1 MFCCG
6 DPWSVPTVSKVLLS
20 CFLISSLSLFQ
31 AVHTLI
37 ALQKRYLNSLGKL
50 TPAEED
56 SVWQVIIGQRAKV
69 SLHCSLRLEV
79 FKEKHLVLFFSS
91 FFVNV
96 TTDLQTGCCR
106 SVWVLFWF
114 CPDRL
119 MTDRKTASISSQ
131 PGSVQWSSVKQQLR
145 PHTHQVCCL
154 KKKKTW
160 AIWPVWYNSQV
171 VVLRQ
176 VLLGFIFLKL
186 STLPFV
192 VVSIQVLT
200 VLHLDRCMDHLLS
213 LCRRT
218 GFCI

>member
-37 ALQKRYLNSLGKL
+37 ALQKRYLDSLEKL

-154 KKKKTW
+154 KKKHELFGLCGT
-160 AIWPVWYNSQV
+160 
-171 VVLRQ
+171 
-176 VLLGFIFLKL
+176 
-186 STLPFV
+186 
-192 VVSIQVLT
+192 T
-200 VLHLDRCMDHLLS
+200 VRL
-213 LCRRT
+213 
-218 GFCI
+218 